1 MKKITFWTQL
11 GRFSFSFRIKVL
23 VSALTFLLFSFSVH
37 AQHPYGFMDG
47 NVMNDNGQLD
57 WQDVYNNSGLP
68 AGSISTGIQ
77 FDVMN
82 PDDIFTGG
90 STKDHLPIS
99 GWFNKFQDASSSDKT
114 NILQAGA
121 ILIDGKIYFFGNR
134 FSNEGATNIGFW
146 FFQDDVNVLNGTF
159 EGDHQVGDILVV
171 AEISNGGAVGKI
183 AAYEWRGNEANGGTI
198 PSSEKSL
205 IKIVDEDHPQPNVL
219 AAIVNSVDQPTPWS
233 YQGKGEPD
241 PNVMPPISFFEGFIN
256 IAGLNLTNA
265 CFSSFLV
272 ETRSSF
278 SINAI
283 LEDFIGSN
291 FNVQPL
297 VSIDDITDCDTEFP
311 KELTAQVTG
320 GIGPFTFQWK
330 KDGTT
335 LGGESSSSISV
346 TEAGTYSVI
355 VTGNGIGGLGT
366 CDSEA
371 DTAEITILESPEI
384 VTTPLEACEVGATAK
399 ATFTL
404 EDGVTDSGGGSLQF
418 YSDSGYTTLI
428 SDADNVTS
436 GTQYL
441 TGSATIYVRSTN
453 EAECVGESS
462 FSISVNLN
470 PSPSV
475 GDQAACDGDTNVVF
489 STASVAGY
497 SYQWYVDTGSGYTEL
512 GGETGNSLTLASVA
526 LAMNGNKYKV
536 IATDENNA
544 TNCTG
549 EDFGTLTVNAN
560 PSPSVG
566 DQAACDGDT
575 NVVFST
581 ASVAGYTYQWYVD
594 TGSGYTELGGETGNS
609 LTLASVALAMNG
621 NKYKV
626 IATDEN
632 NATNCTGED
641 FGTLTVNANPTPSVG
656 DQAACDGDTNVVF
669 STASVAGYSYQ
680 WYVDTGSGYT
690 ELGGE
695 TGNSLTLASV
705 ALAMNGNKYKVIA
718 TDENNATNCT
728 GEDFGT
734 LTVNANPSPSVG
746 DQAACDGDTN
756 VVFST
761 ASVAGYTYQW
771 YVDTGS
777 GYTELGGETGNS
789 LTLASVALAMNGN
802 KYKVIATDEN
812 NSTNC
817 TGEDFGTLTVNANP
831 SPSVGDQASCDGDTN
846 VVFSTASVSG
856 YTYQWYVDTGS
867 GYTEL
872 GGETGNSLTLA
883 SVALAMNGNKYK
895 VIATDENNATNCTGE
910 DFGTL
915 TVNANPSPSV
925 GDQAACDGDTS
936 VVFSTASV
944 AGYTY
949 QWYVDTGSGYIEMG
963 GETGN
968 SLTLTSVAL
977 AMNGNKYKVIA
988 TDENNSTN
996 CTGEDFGTLTVNAIP
1011 SPSVGDQAACDG
1023 DTNVVFSTAA
1033 VAGYTYQW
1041 YVDTGSGYTEMGGET
1056 GNSLT
1061 LASVALA
1068 MDGNKYKVIATD
1080 ENNSTNCTGEDFG
1093 TLTVSPLPTITLNV
1107 PFLDCFGDTPSV
1119 AVLEPADKSN
1129 LEFKV
1134 VRSGDDPSAQ
1144 EFEEY
1149 VGPFYDLIADS
1160 DYTIIVRNVNTLCIN
1175 SYDFRTPSLID
1186 DPIDPVFEEIP
1197 VSCVTGTGGISI
1209 PGEIGEDPF
1218 NYFYY
1223 LALASDFDPENP
1235 IYEPYP
1241 EGGFT
1246 GLYPGDYLIK
1256 VVNSTYCDVGTFPF
1270 SIQQPECMSCET
1282 AFAKLEDDLNS
1293 YCFID
1298 ERPEGYDFSL
1308 DFNANRWGWT
1318 NFMETS
1324 DFTEENGYTITL
1336 DLYAGAGQCD
1346 TSKGELAGYVE
1357 VYYNEGSVNISYHT
1371 VAGYWIEGVH
1381 TYVGEEP
1388 YMWHQKGK
1396 KNPPEYTVAPGQYPF
1411 NSNGSLD
1418 YNYDTSVSPITL
1430 GGVEGFYVIAHA
1442 DVCKALTSEYND
1454 KLLAEAQDQY
1464 IQLNRRNNTII
1475 YSPKI
1480 AGGKTQEDL
1489 AKASPENIESL
1500 EVSREP
1506 KFDAYPVPFRDNL
1519 NIGYKFDYTSDVTI
1533 QIFNMN
1539 GQLLKTYQ
1547 EKNVNA
1553 SDVSQLHIDFERRS
1567 SAVYIVRMITDR
1579 EVFTRKIIS
1588 DK

>member
-1 MKKITFWTQL
+1 
-11 GRFSFSFRIKVL
+11 
-23 VSALTFLLFSFSVH
+23 
-37 AQHPYGFMDG
+37 
-47 NVMNDNGQLD
+47 
-57 WQDVYNNSGLP
+57 
-68 AGSISTGIQ
+68 
-77 FDVMN
+77 
-82 PDDIFTGG
+82 
-90 STKDHLPIS
+90 
-99 GWFNKFQDASSSDKT
+99 
-114 NILQAGA
+114 
-121 ILIDGKIYFFGNR
+121 
-134 FSNEGATNIGFW
+134 
-146 FFQDDVNVLNGTF
+146 
-159 EGDHQVGDILVV
+159 
-171 AEISNGGAVGKI
+171 
-183 AAYEWRGNEANGGTI
+183 
-198 PSSEKSL
+198 
-205 IKIVDEDHPQPNVL
+205 
-219 AAIVNSVDQPTPWS
+219 
-233 YQGKGEPD
+233 
-241 PNVMPPISFFEGFIN
+241 
-256 IAGLNLTNA
+256 
-265 CFSSFLV
+265 
-272 ETRSSF
+272 
-278 SINAI
+278 
-283 LEDFIGSN
+283 
-291 FNVQPL
+291 
-297 VSIDDITDCDTEFP
+297 
-311 KELTAQVTG
+311 
-320 GIGPFTFQWK
+320 
-330 KDGTT
+330 
-335 LGGESSSSISV
+335 
-346 TEAGTYSVI
+346 
-355 VTGNGIGGLGT
+355 
-366 CDSEA
+366 
-371 DTAEITILESPEI
+371 
-384 VTTPLEACEVGATAK
+384 
-399 ATFTL
+399 
-404 EDGVTDSGGGSLQF
+404 
-418 YSDSGYTTLI
+418 
-428 SDADNVTS
+428 
-436 GTQYL
+436 
-441 TGSATIYVRSTN
+441 
-453 EAECVGESS
+453 
-462 FSISVNLN
+462 
-470 PSPSV
+470 
-475 GDQAACDGDTNVVF
+475 
-489 STASVAGY
+489 
-497 SYQWYVDTGSGYTEL
+497 
-512 GGETGNSLTLASVA
+512 A
-526 LAMNGNKYKV
+526 LAMN
-536 IATDENNA
+536 
-544 TNCTG
+544 
-549 EDFGTLTVNAN
+549 
-560 PSPSVG
+560 
-566 DQAACDGDT
+566 
-575 NVVFST
+575 
-581 ASVAGYTYQWYVD
+581 
-594 TGSGYTELGGETGNS
+594 
-609 LTLASVALAMNG
+609 
-621 NKYKV
+621 
-626 IATDEN
+626 
-632 NATNCTGED
+632 
-641 FGTLTVNANPTPSVG
+641 
-656 DQAACDGDTNVVF
+656 
-669 STASVAGYSYQ
+669 
-680 WYVDTGSGYT
+680 
-690 ELGGE
+690 
-695 TGNSLTLASV
+695 
-705 ALAMNGNKYKVIA
+705 
-718 TDENNATNCT
+718 
-728 GEDFGT
+728 
-734 LTVNANPSPSVG
+734 
-746 DQAACDGDTN
+746 
-756 VVFST
+756 
-761 ASVAGYTYQW
+761 
-771 YVDTGS
+771 
-777 GYTELGGETGNS
+777 
-789 LTLASVALAMNGN
+789 
-802 KYKVIATDEN
+802 
-812 NSTNC
+812 
-817 TGEDFGTLTVNANP
+817 
-831 SPSVGDQASCDGDTN
+831 
-846 VVFSTASVSG
+846 
-856 YTYQWYVDTGS
+856 
-867 GYTEL
+867 
-872 GGETGNSLTLA
+872 
-883 SVALAMNGNKYK
+883 
-895 VIATDENNATNCTGE
+895 
-910 DFGTL
+910 
-915 TVNANPSPSV
+915 
-925 GDQAACDGDTS
+925 
-936 VVFSTASV
+936 
-944 AGYTY
+944 
-949 QWYVDTGSGYIEMG
+949 
-963 GETGN
+963 
-968 SLTLTSVAL
+968 
-977 AMNGNKYKVIA
+977 
-988 TDENNSTN
+988 
-996 CTGEDFGTLTVNAIP
+996 
-1011 SPSVGDQAACDG
+1011 
-1023 DTNVVFSTAA
+1023 
-1033 VAGYTYQW
+1033 
-1041 YVDTGSGYTEMGGET
+1041 
-1056 GNSLT
+1056 
-1061 LASVALA
+1061 
-1068 MDGNKYKVIATD
+1068 GNKYKVIATD

-1346 TSKGELAGYVE
+1346 TSKEELAGYVE

-1430 GGVEGFYVIAHA
+1430 GGVEAFYVIAHA